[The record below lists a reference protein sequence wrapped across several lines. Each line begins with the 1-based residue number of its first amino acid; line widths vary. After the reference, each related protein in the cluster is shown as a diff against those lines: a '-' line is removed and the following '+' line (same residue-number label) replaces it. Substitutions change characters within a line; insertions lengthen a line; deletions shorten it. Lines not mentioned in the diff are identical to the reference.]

1 MLKEEIDLTFGLKF
15 VIRRAAET
23 RNLMEV
29 FTNNSN
35 RFDGIQTK
43 NIQMS

>member
-1 MLKEEIDLTFGLKF
+1 MLGEEISRSFGLKF
-15 VIRRAAET
+15 VIRRATET
-23 RNLMEV
+23 RNQVEV
-29 FTNNSN
+29 LTNNSN